1 MTSNHENLLWDY
13 ADDLLS
19 PSERTQVEALL
30 ANDPTLKQGLE
41 HILLEKNTF
50 SSLPLE
56 HTPISFASNVMA
68 AWQQEQGVATVYVPQ
83 PNWIIRSIAAIFT
96 LLLVA
101 SLMVIGW
108 ATPSLPSISLPK
120 IPITLLS
127 SLEAGTRLVQPLIL
141 LLLGGLTASFV
152 EKWWSFYGQ
161 TSKFA

>member
-19 PSERTQVEALL
+19 PSERQQVEALL

-41 HILLEKNTF
+41 RILLEKNTF

-56 HTPISFASNVMA
+56 QTPMSFSNNVMA
-68 AWQQEQGVATVYVPQ
+68 AWQQEQSVAVYVPQ
-83 PNWIIRSIAAIFT
+83 PNWIIRSITAIFA

-101 SLMVIGW
+101 SLVAICW
-108 ATPSLPSISLPK
+108 AIPSLPSISLPK
-120 IPITLLS
+120 IPISLLPN
-127 SLEAGTRLVQPLIL
+127 LATVTRLVQPLIL
-141 LLLGGLTASFV
+141 LLLGGLTATFV

-161 TSKFA
+161 TNKFA